1 MRTVPMARR
10 FSWCVFG
17 LGLLASLVAFLF
29 TSKGHAAM
37 MVDLIDNPISVSP
50 LIPVR
55 PIIPNPAILCANTYP
70 TPRVSFVGV
79 ENYSVSG
86 VAYTRYLLSVDNRAL
101 YPDALF
107 EPSPT
112 LPPCGLNGNSA
123 RTWVGIF
130 DQSDTYIYGFCAL
143 GSAEDMTG
151 LWFAVPEG
159 QAPPSGVWVIL
170 WDRLCQA
177 NWQDGYRS
185 VLVPIQQVLGPRV
198 TEDLEVHSQYATI
211 PPVINGVVS
220 GGEWDGA
227 GTLPIYDNANFQ
239 RGFLYVKNDN
249 QAIYFLLDM
258 TMDSNGGSNAN
269 DDYSGIAFDIGL
281 DGFKSPYVDLKYATG
296 TGTEVLGIQWVVSD
310 IGWTGVNPTSLSEYH
325 EGFGPTLSSAAD
337 HKFYEYKI
345 DYSEVSINFDD
356 VLSDPSR
363 LFHARINLKVSSAQ
377 PGFDVYYPSS
387 QYGSWHNPMIRV
399 ALGLGTLSLDPKA
412 PIIAGIGLVPRTFI
426 DQATGLATTG
436 SGHQIDVTDAPF
448 GSHLRVIGNLDKLRA
463 WPAPGPIRHYAIG
476 YCNMELDA
484 CETFG
489 TPGFTLSDWKFVSDV
504 RTNYYWD
511 GAQGKY
517 VLDSVSPA
525 TIFDGGG
532 LLVKAYPVPSGALD
546 WYFPNLLFD
555 WRTTGTDFINSGRY
569 RIHFFGFAAENLF
582 SYIPTPASE
591 NTMVVR
597 IDNTLPAMS
606 INAIS
611 YQGSDVSACAIVR
624 LENADDPIEV
634 NVSAYDPDGFLHD
647 FSLHALY
654 GDNQSFTCHTETYAG
669 YLADGGT
676 GPTWQG
682 AFPSQ
687 TFLCQ
692 GDAGDHWETT
702 CGYTFR
708 VTGWDRAINGYGR
721 IHYNAG
727 HRTITII
734 MPDDPVC
741 R

>member
-1 MRTVPMARR
+1 M
-10 FSWCVFG
+10 S
-17 LGLLASLVAFLF
+17 
-29 TSKGHAAM
+29 
-37 MVDLIDNPISVSP
+37 VDLIEAPSLSP

-70 TPRVSFVGV
+70 KPQVSFVGV

-86 VAYTRYLLSVDNRAL
+86 VDYVRYLLSVDNRSE
-101 YPDALF
+101 YPGALF
-107 EPSPT
+107 APSPT
-112 LPPCGLNGNSA
+112 LPPCGLNTNSA

-130 DQSDTYIYGFCAL
+130 DQNDNYVYGFCAL
-143 GSAEDMTG
+143 GSADDMDG
-151 LWFAVPEG
+151 LWFAVPAG
-159 QAPPSGVWVIL
+159 QAPPTGVWVIL

-185 VLVPIQQVLGPRV
+185 ALVPIQEMLGPKL
-198 TEDLEVHSQYATI
+198 TEDLEVHSQYAAI
-211 PPVINGVVS
+211 PPLIDGVAS
-220 GGEWDGA
+220 SGEWNGA
-227 GTLPIYDNANFQ
+227 GTLPIYDNTNFQ
-239 RGFLYVKNDN
+239 RGLLYVKNDD

-258 TMDSNGGSNAN
+258 TGDPNGGPNPN

-281 DGFKSPYVDLKYATG
+281 DGFKSPYVDLKFATG
-296 TGTEVLGIQWVVSD
+296 TGTEILGIQWVVSES
-310 IGWTGVNPTSLSEYH
+310 GWTGVNPTSLSQYQ
-325 EGFGPTLSSAAD
+325 EGFGPTSGSAGS

-345 DYSEVSINFDD
+345 DYSEIGVDFED
-356 VLSDPSR
+356 VLSDPSK
-363 LFHARINLKVSSAQ
+363 LFHARINLRVSSEQ
-377 PGFDVYYPSS
+377 PGFQVYYPSS
-387 QYGSWHNPMIRV
+387 QYGSWHNPMIRI
-399 ALGLGTLSLDPKA
+399 ALGLGSVSLDPTA

-426 DQATGLATTG
+426 DQTTGLATTG

-448 GSHLRVIGNLDKLRA
+448 GSHLRVIGNLGKLRA

-484 CETFG
+484 CEPIG
-489 TPGFTLSDWKFVSDV
+489 SAGFELSDWKFVQDV
-504 RTNYYWD
+504 ITNYYWD
-511 GAQGKY
+511 PAQGKF

-525 TIFDGGG
+525 TIYDVGG
-532 LLVKAYPVPSGALD
+532 LVVKAYPVPSGALE

-555 WRTTGTDFINSGRY
+555 WRTTGTNFVNSGRY
-569 RIHFFGFAAENLF
+569 RIHFFGFAAQTLF
-582 SYIPTPASE
+582 SYIPTPSSE
-591 NTMVVR
+591 STMVVR
-597 IDNTLPAMS
+597 IDNTKPVMS

-611 YQGSDVSACAIVR
+611 YLGNDVSACAIVR
-624 LENADDPIEV
+624 LQDADDPIEV

-654 GDNQSFTCHTETYAG
+654 GDNQSFTCHAESYAG

-676 GPTWQG
+676 GPAWQG

-687 TFLCQ
+687 TFLCE

-708 VTGWDRAINGYGR
+708 VSGWDRAINGYGR
-721 IHYNAG
+721 IHWSSG
-727 HRTITII
+727 HRTITIL